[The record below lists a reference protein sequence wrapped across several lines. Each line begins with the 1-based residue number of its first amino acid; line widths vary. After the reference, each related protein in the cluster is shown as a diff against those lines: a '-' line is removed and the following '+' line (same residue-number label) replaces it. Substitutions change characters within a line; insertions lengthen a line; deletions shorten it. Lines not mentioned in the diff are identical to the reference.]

1 MPTLFGTNFSRHEV
15 LRRLGRLDQVAGVR
29 LVTLGDGAERGVRV
43 LEFRTGSGFEFDV
56 VVDRAFD
63 IGRAE
68 HRGMALAYQSP
79 TGFAGPW
86 YYEPEGLG
94 WLRNFGGGLLA
105 TCGLDHALF
114 PNEDSAA
121 QYHYPPRPTATY
133 GLHGRISNRPARL
146 VGYGERWEGDEC
158 ILWAEGEVV
167 QAMTLGEALV
177 LRRRIEARVGDS
189 SLTLDD
195 EVANIGPH
203 PTPHMLLYHINVGF
217 PLVDEGAEVLAPAA
231 DFTPCGD
238 YPADGWMVIDPPQA
252 DYEERVYA
260 FKPRAGVDGVV
271 PMGLVNRRLGLG
283 FYELWRKQDLPFG
296 WVWRQL
302 GDAYYVVGLEPS
314 TNWVDGRHSARER
327 GEQIILG
334 PGESR
339 SYRLEM
345 GALDGPEAIDGFA
358 RRVKALAD

>member
-1 MPTLFGTNFSRHEV
+1 MPNLYETQYNRREL
-15 LRRLGRLDQVAGVR
+15 LRRVGRIDQVAGVR

-68 HRGMALAYQSP
+68 HRGMALGYQSP

-86 YYEPEGLG
+86 YYEPEWLG

-105 TCGLDHALF
+105 TCGLDHTLF
-114 PNEDSAA
+114 PTEDSATH
-121 QYHYPPRPTATY
+121 YHYPPRPTESY
-133 GLHGRISNRPARL
+133 GLHGRISSRPARL

-158 ILWAEGEVV
+158 TLWAEGEVV
-167 QAMTLGEALV
+167 QAMTLGEALM
-177 LRRRIEARVGDS
+177 LRRRIEARVGES
-189 SLTLDD
+189 RLAIHD
-195 EVANIGPH
+195 EVVNIGPH

-217 PLVDEGAEVLAPAA
+217 PLVDEGAEVLVPAA

-238 YPADGWMVIDPPQA
+238 YPATGWTTLDAPQA

-260 FKPRAGVDGVV
+260 FKPQAEPDGTV

-302 GDAYYVVGLEPS
+302 GDNYYVVGLEPS
-314 TNWVDGRHSARER
+314 TNWIDGRHGARER

-334 PGESR
+334 AGESR
-339 SYRLEM
+339 SYALEM
-345 GALDGPEAIDGFA
+345 GVLDSDDAIDSFVG
-358 RRVKALAD
+358 RVKRAAS